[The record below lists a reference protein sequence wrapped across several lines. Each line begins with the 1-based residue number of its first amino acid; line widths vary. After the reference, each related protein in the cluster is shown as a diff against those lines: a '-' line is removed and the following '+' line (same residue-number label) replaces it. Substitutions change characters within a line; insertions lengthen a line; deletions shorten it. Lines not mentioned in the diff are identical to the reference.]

1 MGETIFQ
8 VTDLAQRRVE
18 FVEAARGGGARLRD
32 KDGTSLV
39 MLPESRLH
47 LLEEL
52 ARWNGA
58 HLRLEELIERGGR
71 PSVTDL
77 GELAWLRVF
86 ETVDLKEFLGE
97 LHEAL
102 VASYADRSTGALD
115 ECLHAWRVTAQQ
127 LEDPLR
133 RTILLG
139 DVAGEDL
146 VEAGRPGG
154 DR

>member
-1 MGETIFQ
+1 MSETIFQ

-39 MLPESRLH
+39 MLPESRLL

-58 HLRLEELIERGGR
+58 HLRLEELIERDSA
-71 PSVTDL
+71 PSISDL

-86 ETVDLKEFLGE
+86 QAEDLAEFLRE

-102 VASYADRSTGALD
+102 VASHADGSTAALD
-115 ECLHAWRVTAQQ
+115 DCLHAWRVTARQ

-133 RTILLG
+133 RSILVG
-139 DVAGEDL
+139 DVTDEDL

-154 DR
+154 E